1 MTRPIAASHKPS
13 RPWLPA
19 TSRADSQSKRIT
31 KRDGAPLTNPYNGPV
46 PSIHPTA
53 YLHPAAF
60 VCGDVTLGSHVSVW
74 PTAVIRGDSARIEI
88 GDDSNI
94 QDGTVVH
101 VDDGVPAKIGKRV
114 AVGHRAIIHGATV
127 ADDCL
132 IAMGAILLNRTT
144 VGSGSIVG
152 AGALCTEGFVVPP
165 NSLVVG
171 VPGRV
176 VRQTT
181 MEERKRI
188 AHTVDA
194 YLALQTAHRA
204 GKYPALRPSQ
214 S

>member
-1 MTRPIAASHKPS
+1 VKIKHGASG
-13 RPWLPA
+13 
-19 TSRADSQSKRIT
+19 Q
-31 KRDGAPLTNPYNGPV
+31 NPYYARV

-53 YLHPAAF
+53 FLHPAAF

-101 VDDGVPAKIGKRV
+101 VDDGVPTRIGKRV
-114 AVGHRAIIHGATV
+114 AVGHRAIIHGATID
-127 ADDCL
+127 DDCL

-165 NSLVVG
+165 NSLVLG
-171 VPGRV
+171 VPAKV
-176 VRQTT
+176 VRPTT
-181 MEERKRI
+181 SEERERI
-188 AHTVDA
+188 RHTVSS
-194 YLALQTAHRA
+194 YLELQKAHRA
-204 GKYPALRPSQ
+204 GKYPALTPS